1 MVGFSD
7 ILGRSFKD
15 NKRQINRW
23 KKIVS
28 RFRGILVKTIR
39 DAGSKFDDYS
49 ITPKIRQIL
58 LQQDYKL
65 TEKTLTFNNIRLNK
79 KQFISLKNLLN

>member
-1 MVGFSD
+1 MVF
-7 ILGRSFKD
+7 
-15 NKRQINRW
+15 QVEV
-23 KKIVS
+23 IVS

-39 DAGSKFDDYS
+39 DASSKSDDYS

-79 KQFISLKNLLN
+79 KNS